1 MSLGKAVRA
10 IAIVCVLGIVASAQ
24 QPTMLQTPR
33 QAVIEMM
40 SGGDAGLM
48 KHLTLEVQN
57 KFTHA
62 PQDSTLMSAI
72 AMARASGL
80 LQSFES
86 GPVLFMIDNPQ
97 QNEKIEVRVDSDS
110 LRGDIDN
117 MELSFHAFRDGK
129 EESLPVGFHMALNLK
144 QQMELWR
151 LNAVTVSVRMPVGDP
166 KFFDG
171 PLFNPSMMARARSLG
186 PDPAAGSSD
195 TAVKI
200 APLRAVRLIGLAEN
214 LYAQKHPDAGFT
226 CNMAD
231 LVNIGKGIDEGES
244 YSFVDPEFAK
254 GVYNGYRFTL
264 RGCGNQP
271 AAAYEITAEPLNG
284 KGKAFCSDA
293 TRSLRSSNDGSGATC
308 LATGKMATK

>member
-1 MSLGKAVRA
+1 MSSRKAFRV
-10 IAIVCVLGIVASAQ
+10 IVIFGALAAVASAQ

-40 SGGDAGLM
+40 SGGDTGLM

-57 KFTHA
+57 KFAHA

-72 AMARASGL
+72 AMARATGL
-80 LQSFES
+80 FQSFES
-86 GPVLFMIDNPQ
+86 GPLLFVIDNPQ
-97 QNEKIEVRVDSDS
+97 QNEKIEVRIDSDS
-110 LRGDIDN
+110 VRGDVDN

-129 EESLPVGFHMALNLK
+129 EENLPVGFKVALNLK

-151 LNAVTVSVRMPVGDP
+151 LNAVTVSVRVPVGDP

-171 PLFNPSMMARARSLG
+171 PLFNPGMMARARSLG
-186 PDPAAGSSD
+186 PDPAASSSD

-200 APLRAVRLIGLAEN
+200 TPLRGVRLIGLAEN

-244 YSFVDPEFAK
+244 YSFVDPEFAG

-264 RGCGNQP
+264 RGCGSKP
-271 AAAYEITAEPLNG
+271 ASAYEIVAEPLNG

-308 LATGKMATK
+308 LATGTMATK